1 MDAVLTENFTLI
13 SEWHQSEIDDNT
25 IEIVERQTF
34 KDEQIKLGDFIKDI
48 FDDKDML
55 SLENIESVNDPTTKQ
70 KEVDWSFTKVQ
81 VSQNNLKLKEVKRN
95 KELPKINNFSEYY
108 KDIVQFNGEIQK
120 VNRKEKTFTALLV
133 NDSNRDE
140 IITTEFDFED
150 VQFKSDI
157 DLIEVGAQF
166 YWMFGK
172 KAKLIVQNGYLNDG
186 QIEKVSLVIFKR
198 NRTFGTKEIKRVESN
213 ANRWTKLFLNIIEK
227 QPTKI

>member
-186 QIEKVSLVIFKR
+186 QIEKV
-198 NRTFGTKEIKRVESN
+198 
-213 ANRWTKLFLNIIEK
+213 
-227 QPTKI
+227 